1 MASPLEPRQE
11 SLTSLGNSAEPA
23 MSIALNREN
32 VEAFVTQFIQIRFTR
47 ALAISTMFAATAYV
61 TIPAAQAK
69 TNFDGNWSVVIITEK
84 GTCDRSYRYP
94 VRITDGTVGYAGEA
108 SFKISGRVNANGA
121 VTVTVSRGDQRASG
135 SGKLSGTSG
144 GGSWFGGDCSGTWQA
159 ERRS

>member
-1 MASPLEPRQE
+1 
-11 SLTSLGNSAEPA
+11 

-32 VEAFVTQFIQIRFTR
+32 VEAFVTQFIQTRFTR
-47 ALAISTMFAATAYV
+47 ALAISMMFAATAYA
-61 TIPAAQAK
+61 TIPAQAK

-108 SFKISGRVNANGA
+108 SFKVSGRVNANGA

-144 GGSWFGGDCSGTWQA
+144 GGSWSGGDCSGTWQA
-159 ERRS
+159 ERRW

>member
-1 MASPLEPRQE
+1 
-11 SLTSLGNSAEPA
+11 
-23 MSIALNREN
+23 MSVALNREN
-32 VEAFVTQFIQIRFTR
+32 VEAFVTHFMPTSFTR
-47 ALAISTMFAATAYV
+47 ALAISMMFAATAYA
-61 TIPAAQAK
+61 TILAQAK

-108 SFKISGRVNANGA
+108 SFKVSGRVNANGA
-121 VTVTVSRGDQRASG
+121 VTVTVSRGDQHASG

-144 GGSWFGGDCSGTWQA
+144 GGSWSGGDCSGTWQA